1 MHHTLSVCRNGTGR
15 VRVNSFAGLLLVAFT
30 VAGCSGDSP
39 PDTVPVSGKVT
50 YKGNPVTSGQVLFQ
64 PMKALGGEGAATSL
78 MRPAVGTI
86 GDDGR
91 YSMKSFGEGEGVLP
105 GEYEV
110 AVISY
115 ADEPTPE
122 QYAEGATRKLAVPER
137 YTNGATSGLKRQVGA
152 GDKPHVYDIEL
163 RD

>member
-1 MHHTLSVCRNGTGR
+1 MRR
-15 VRVNSFAGLLLVAFT
+15 VRINFVAGLALVAFT
-30 VAGCSGDSP
+30 VAGCSGEAP

-64 PMKALGGEGAATSL
+64 PMQAVGEAATTGL
-78 MRPAVGTI
+78 VRPAVGTI
-86 GDDGR
+86 GSDGR

-122 QYAEGATRKLAVPER
+122 EYAEGAVRKLAIPER
-137 YTNGATSGLKRQVGA
+137 YTNGKTSGLKRQVAA